1 MKHPIEKAADIAG
14 SEKALADHLGVTK
27 AAVWQWKQPGRRTP
41 IEHCA
46 AIEQICGH
54 AVTRRELR
62 PDDWQAIW
70 PELAQAGGLPA
81 SGFAT
86 SPPPGLVPGTRHR
99 TANTA
104 NTANTA
110 SATGADNATNTAA
123 PGCLPV
129 LPAATGQGAA
139 MPLADQPV
147 AEAAHRTQAQGGRP

>member
-1 MKHPIEKAADIAG
+1 MKHPIEKAAEVAG

-46 AIEQICGH
+46 AIERLCGH

-70 PELAQAGGLPA
+70 PELAQAGGVPA
-81 SGFAT
+81 SGPVTGAV
-86 SPPPGLVPGTRHR
+86 PGSGPGTRHR

-104 NTANTA
+104 K
-110 SATGADNATNTAA
+110 ATGAANATNTVA
-123 PGCLPV
+123 PGCQPV
-129 LPAATGQGAA
+129 LPAAAGQGAA
-139 MPLADQPV
+139 MPPADPPA
-147 AEAAHRTQAQGGRP
+147 AEAAHRTRAQGGQP

>member
-1 MKHPIEKAADIAG
+1 MKHPIEKAAEVAG

-86 SPPPGLVPGTRHR
+86 SPPSGLVPGTRHR

-104 NTANTA
+104 
-110 SATGADNATNTAA
+110 SATGAVNATNTAA
-123 PGCLPV
+123 PGCLPS
-129 LPAATGQGAA
+129 LPAAAGQGVA
-139 MPLADQPV
+139 MPLADQP
-147 AEAAHRTQAQGGRP
+147 AAAAVRNTPARGGRP